1 MTSPV
6 SLCDG
11 GFVCSLSPR
20 GSGMAVEAQTREKDI
35 VAKALTAI
43 GEIATLPEVTVKI
56 IEIVEDSRSTVRDL
70 HEVIKRDPAL
80 STKILRVVN
89 SAFYGLPG
97 QIASVDRAIILLGLS
112 AVKNIAIAAS
122 ISRLFKGGKISAS
135 FTAKDLWR
143 HSLGVGVVSREI
155 AKAAGVVGALDEI
168 MLAGLIHDLGLLVE
182 RQAFPDQLA
191 QIIDRCQQEEL
202 DLLTVETEVLG
213 ANHQVFGDALTTK
226 WRFPRNL
233 RAVIGFHHFADRL
246 SPELQQLGM
255 IVQTADILCCKEKT
269 GFYLTTRADFTDE
282 LLQGAAITREQLTEI
297 AAGLEGML
305 AEAEQMLIG

>member
-1 MTSPV
+1 
-6 SLCDG
+6 LDAG
-11 GFVCSLSPR
+11 

-35 VAKALTAI
+35 VAKALAAI

-135 FTAKDLWR
+135 FMAKDLWR
-143 HSLGVGVVSREI
+143 HSLAVGVVSRGI
-155 AKAAGVVGALDEI
+155 ARAAGVVGALDEI

-182 RQAFPDQLA
+182 RQAFPEELA
-191 QIIDRCQQEEL
+191 QIIDRCQQTGQ

-233 RAVIGFHHFADRL
+233 RAVIGFHHFPDRL

-255 IVQTADILCCKEKT
+255 IVQAADILCCKEKI
-269 GFYLTTRADFTDE
+269 GFHLTTRADFTDE
-282 LLQGAAITREQLTEI
+282 LFQGAGITQEQLTEI
-297 AAGLEGML
+297 TTGLDEQLSEAEGML
-305 AEAEQMLIG
+305 IG